1 MYRHLISKI
10 LIFSFSG
17 ANGEVKQ
24 RLVTLN
30 IKPEAFVLVRCHEEG
45 LASAFRRFPLPPLPN
60 LSLSIN
66 A

>member
-10 LIFSFSG
+10 LVFSFSG

-30 IKPEAFVLVRCHEEG
+30 IKPEAFVLVRCHEG
-45 LASAFRRFPLPPLPN
+45 LASAFRRLPLPPLPN